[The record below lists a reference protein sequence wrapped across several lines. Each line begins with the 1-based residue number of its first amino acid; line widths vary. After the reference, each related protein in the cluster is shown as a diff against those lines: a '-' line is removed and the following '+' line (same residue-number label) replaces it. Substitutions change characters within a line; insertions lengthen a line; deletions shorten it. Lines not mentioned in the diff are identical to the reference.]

1 MFALAQWIC
10 LCFPSCC
17 PGFESQVH
25 HLRFYQFKF
34 EFKLWHVEK
43 TKINRKE
50 AGIGP
55 FLKYWLSQHFTEFA
69 QSYPYPRK
77 TIIRFKA
84 QSSSSSVQWTF
95 VESCIKSDKPSVHV
109 RRSVIITSLLFCK
122 IRRRCRRRRW
132 CRHSFWSIAKCNK
145 SLKWNITLHRE
156 CVLLGLNTVG
166 TFDCSLDFRFNKH
179 LNNPSVWP

>member
-55 FLKYWLSQHFTEFA
+55 FQKIFLHWPHGGYNSFIGAFHPLTPVAPGSNHKHSHILST
-69 QSYPYPRK
+69 
-77 TIIRFKA
+77 
-84 QSSSSSVQWTF
+84 
-95 VESCIKSDKPSVHV
+95 
-109 RRSVIITSLLFCK
+109 CK
-122 IRRRCRRRRW
+122 ISTIHRTI
-132 CRHSFWSIAKCNK
+132 SFRPIKNR
-145 SLKWNITLHRE
+145 NDT
-156 CVLLGLNTVG
+156 
-166 TFDCSLDFRFNKH
+166 
-179 LNNPSVWP
+179 VWPRNFAGVYTKQFFIILCTLLRVVDLWKKKIENKRKENIGLYFIICLPPPWPLVIWI